1 MKWSQKD
8 VTTEKSKWTDDEAQV
23 LIELLEE
30 PTCLWDIYSN
40 DYTKREQ
47 KKKAYTELAEDFET
61 TSANVKSKISSLR
74 AQLGREIAK
83 E

>member
-1 MKWSQKD
+1 MKRKRD
-8 VTTEKSKWTDDEAQV
+8 VTTEKSKWTDNEAQV

-30 PTCLWDIYSN
+30 QPNCLWHIYSN

-47 KKKAYTELAEDFET
+47 KEKAYKELAEDFET
-61 TSANVKSKISSLR
+61 TSANVKSKISALR